1 VKRRDFLGL
10 LGASAA
16 FPLPALGQRSEPE
29 PSGPRRLGVLTVPA
43 ANDPLYKPRAAALVD
58 GLAALG
64 WKAGDNIRIDWRYA
78 GGNPSLLARY
88 ADELVALAPD
98 ALLAA
103 GSPCVEALR
112 RRTRTIPIVFT
123 VVTDPVGQGFV
134 ESLSHPGGN
143 MTGFTDFDVSMAGK
157 WLEMLTEIAPPVA
170 TISVLYS
177 GAATARSP
185 SA

>member
-1 VKRRDFLGL
+1 MRRRDFLGL
-10 LGASAA
+10 VGASAA
-16 FPLPALGQRSEPE
+16 FPLPALSLESGSP
-29 PSGPRRLGVLTVPA
+29 PSTVKRLGVLTVPA
-43 ANDPLYKPRAAALVD
+43 ADDPLYKPRAAALVE

-64 WKAGDNIRIDWRYA
+64 WKAGDTIIIDWRYA